1 MKMSL
6 SYLAGFFDGEGCI
19 TTAMT
24 PKWNPK
30 MKKHY
35 DCYTI
40 RMEVCNT
47 DFKLIKD
54 IHKFMKVGGIFKI
67 KPRKTATGNM
77 SKPQLRWQTGHRQS
91 YEVLKKILPFMREKN
106 KIKKAKEV
114 LNYYRK
120 KDS

>member
-24 PKWNPK
+24 PKWNPRMEK
-30 MKKHY
+30 YY
-35 DCYTI
+35 DCFTI

-47 DFKLIKD
+47 DFKIIQD
-54 IHKFMKVGGIFKI
+54 IHKFMKVGVILKI

-77 SKPQLRWQTGHRQS
+77 SKPQLRWQTSHRQS
-91 YEVLKKILPFMREKN
+91 YQVLKKILPFMREKN

-114 LNYYRK
+114 IKFYEK
-120 KDS
+120 AA